1 MSGFR
6 EMTLEGFLAKLAS
19 SDPTPGGGAV
29 AGAAGAAGAA
39 LISMVGRLTAGKKGF
54 EEVTPRM
61 QEILE
66 QSDAARV
73 RFLDLA
79 DADAA
84 AFDLVMAA
92 MRMPRESD
100 EEKAERTEA
109 LQRAFVEAAEAP
121 LETARLAVEMMDLA
135 LEVTGSG
142 NPQASSDGSSAA
154 QMLRA
159 AAVCAAYNV
168 EINAASVKDAGVAGR
183 LRSEAAELLAR
194 AEDLFGKTDEAFRS
208 RIAG

>member
-1 MSGFR
+1 
-6 EMTLEGFLAKLAS
+6 MTLEGFLDKLAS

-61 QEILE
+61 REILE
-66 QSDAARV
+66 LSDTARV

-79 DADAA
+79 DADSA
-84 AFDLVMAA
+84 AFELVMSA

-100 EEKAERTEA
+100 QERSARTEA

-121 LETARLAVEMMDLA
+121 LQTARLSVEMMDLA

-142 NPQASSDGSSAA
+142 NPHASSDGSSAA

-159 AAVCAAYNV
+159 AAVCAAFNV
-168 EINAASVKDAGVAGR
+168 EINAASIKDTDVTGR
-183 LRSEAAELLAR
+183 LRSEASQLLER
-194 AEDLFGKTDEAFRS
+194 AEDLVRRTDEAFRA